1 MADIYVAASL
11 LSQGFA
17 ESANAEQQDTISKKK
32 DRADSEDFRPARE
45 EVDMFITSTPVL
57 LVFTG
62 QLIATRGVKF
72 ALLPHFY
79 LLCAYE
85 VRECIPLPKV

>member
-1 MADIYVAASL
+1 MQNSKTR
-11 LSQGFA
+11 FR
-17 ESANAEQQDTISKKK
+17 KKK
-32 DRADSEDFRPARE
+32 DRADREDFRPARE
-45 EVDMFITSTPVL
+45 EGDMFITSTPVL

-85 VRECIPLPKV
+85 VRECILLPKM